1 VSVAAFFDIDGTIT
15 KTTILDPLIWYHRAH
30 DSKLRFALFALGLF
44 LRVPYYLAV
53 DRRSRARCNVVFYRR
68 YAGLSAL
75 DLREWHQRTFAD
87 NLQRTVFPS
96 ALDCIRDHQRQGHRV
111 ILITGGLDV
120 VMRPLAKFLQADEI
134 IATHL
139 EVRDGV
145 CAGAI
150 DGPAIADERKAE
162 LIRSLSKKHGID
174 TALSFAYGNSLG
186 DAPMLECVGHPV
198 AVNADSR
205 LRRLAETRGW
215 PLLDWRT

>member
-1 VSVAAFFDIDGTIT
+1 VSVAAFFDVDGTIT
-15 KTTILDPLIWYHRAH
+15 KTTILDPLIWYHRTH
-30 DSKLRFALFALGLF
+30 DSKFRFACFALGLL

-68 YAGLSAL
+68 YAGLSAA
-75 DLREWHQRTFAD
+75 DLRQWHQRTFAE
-87 NLQRTVFPS
+87 NLQRTIFPD
-96 ALDCIRDHQRQGHRV
+96 ALDCIRDHKCKGHRI
-111 ILITGGLDV
+111 ILVTGGLDY
-120 VMRPLAKFLQADEI
+120 VMRPLAESLEADEL

-139 EVRDGV
+139 AECDGV
-145 CAGAI
+145 CTGAI

-162 LIRSLSKKHGID
+162 LIRALSEKHGIE

-205 LRRLAETRGW
+205 LRCLADARGW
-215 PLLDWRT
+215 PQVRWRT